1 MKRVLMPA
9 AKVQAARKLRRGW
22 GDADQFLLNYR
33 RTQHEYEYNRK
44 PRRGWTVQ
52 LPAATVAPSWGAHRR
67 PRRPDSWVWVP
78 KRERGSGSRDPL
90 DALRTATVKGEL
102 EPADPRACIRHLC
115 DVATG
120 QPPGGARQY
129 LELVL
134 DYAPELPGLRDM
146 IAAEYPLLLDSF
158 DWVSGHDIYGYP
170 LKPSQGSGHNWELT
184 DEERKLVTDHLP
196 LVTAEAVKRAST
208 ITNLAGGTV
217 LDEELLSEL
226 EAIGLQVLEDQ
237 IRRWDRTRGVTF
249 GAFVRKYVAG
259 AMDNFFRDNPDR
271 TRRASSNDA
280 AREMWKSEA
289 HGRRTKQNRRSTG
302 ARMAKTYV
310 ESAVRHSGWRIKANP
325 TTGLREDLDCAKA
338 QLTRNQ
344 RVVYEGRVESEPQR
358 TRGALAKELGVSEPR
373 ITFLEKKARH
383 RMTDLLTKRGT

>member
-1 MKRVLMPA
+1 MRRVLMPA

-44 PRRGWTVQ
+44 PRRGWTAL

-67 PRRPDSWVWVP
+67 PQRPNIWVWVP

-90 DALRTATVKGEL
+90 DALRTG
-102 EPADPRACIRHLC
+102 PADPRARVRHLC
-115 DVATG
+115 DKATG
-120 QPPGGARQY
+120 QPPAAAKEFLR
-129 LELVL
+129 LVL
-134 DYAPELPGLRDM
+134 DLGLELPGLRNM

-170 LKPSQGSGHNWELT
+170 LKPQQGSGHNWELT
-184 DEERKLVTDHLP
+184 DEECKLVTDHLP
-196 LVTAEAVKRAST
+196 LVRAEAVKRAST
-208 ITNLAGGTV
+208 VTNLAGGTD
-217 LDEELLSEL
+217 LDDELLSEL
-226 EAIGLQVLEDQ
+226 EAIGLQVMEDQ

-249 GAFVRKYVAG
+249 GAFARKYVAG
-259 AMDNFFRDNPDR
+259 AMDNFFRDQPDR
-271 TRRASSNDA
+271 ARRATSNDA

-302 ARMAKTYV
+302 ARMAKSYV
-310 ESAVRHSGWRIKANP
+310 EGAARHSVWRIKAGS
-325 TTGLREDLDCAKA
+325 TGLREDLDWAKA

-358 TRGALAKELGVSEPR
+358 TRAALAQELGVREPR

-383 RMTDLLTKRGT
+383 RMTELLTKRGS